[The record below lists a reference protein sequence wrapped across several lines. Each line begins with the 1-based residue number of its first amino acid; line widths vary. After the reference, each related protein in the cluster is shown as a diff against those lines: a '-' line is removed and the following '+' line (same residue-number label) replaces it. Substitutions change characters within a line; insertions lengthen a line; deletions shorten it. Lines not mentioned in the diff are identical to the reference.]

1 MSTLEISIVENVE
14 QKLIGVDDMKKY
26 NVWMPYKLFVVKEV
40 EAENEEEAIEK
51 AMDETDGYVSLCYQ
65 CMTEKNISDDPYLI
79 EDEVSAEER

>member
-1 MSTLEISIVENVE
+1 
-14 QKLIGVDDMKKY
+14 MKKY

-51 AMDETDGYVSLCYQ
+51 AMDETDGCVSLCYQ
-65 CMTEKNISDDPYLI
+65 CMTEKNISDNPYLI

>member
-1 MSTLEISIVENVE
+1 
-14 QKLIGVDDMKKY
+14 
-26 NVWMPYKLFVVKEV
+26 MPYKLFVVKEV

-65 CMTEKNISDDPYLI
+65 CMTEKNISDNPYLI

>member
-1 MSTLEISIVENVE
+1 
-14 QKLIGVDDMKKY
+14 
-26 NVWMPYKLFVVKEV
+26 MPYKLFVVKEV

-65 CMTEKNISDDPYLI
+65 CMTEKNISENPYLI

>member
-1 MSTLEISIVENVE
+1 
-14 QKLIGVDDMKKY
+14 
-26 NVWMPYKLFVVKEV
+26 MPYKLFVVKEV

-65 CMTEKNISDDPYLI
+65 CMTEKDISDNPYLI